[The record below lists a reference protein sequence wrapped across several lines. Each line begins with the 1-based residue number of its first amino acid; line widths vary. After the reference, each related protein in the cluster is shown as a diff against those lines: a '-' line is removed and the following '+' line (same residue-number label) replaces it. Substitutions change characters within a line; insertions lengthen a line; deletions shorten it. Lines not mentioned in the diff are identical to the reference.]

1 MTKTNTFLLLSY
13 LCLASVST
21 AILSPA
27 LPAVMQTFHIS
38 KSTLTWV
45 TSIFLL
51 GYMLG
56 QLLYAPLANY
66 YGAIKALRSG
76 LCLMLFGVILTI
88 FSALNAFYP
97 MFLIGRFISAIGA
110 ASGLSCTFM
119 LLKQLL
125 SEREAAKASAYGPFF
140 FTVGIGVASYVGG
153 VLSDSFTWISC
164 LYALLLHGTIMLIL
178 TCRFEAPIIKSE
190 PLNVKS
196 IITAYKA
203 TFNNLRL
210 IYFSFCVGMVSIVA
224 YGYSAAAPLYAAK
237 TLHMN
242 AQIYGQWNLINM
254 VGMALSSFFA
264 AYILERYSH
273 RVLFNIA
280 LLGLL
285 PCIISL
291 AIMSQQPSINL
302 VEFFINSGFLY
313 LFSGLMFPVGSYY
326 ALRNSADH
334 GSAASMMSFINIG
347 SAFLAV
353 SIMGYLPVNI
363 LSAYCLMLIMGFIIV
378 FIGFLCLSSAN
389 SKTLEF
395 I

>member
-27 LPAVMQTFHIS
+27 LPAMMQTFAIS
-38 KSTLTWV
+38 KNTITWV

-76 LCLMLFGVILTI
+76 LCLMLIGVILTI
-88 FSALNAFYP
+88 FAALSAFYP

-125 SEREAAKASAYGPFF
+125 TEPDAAKASAYGPFF
-140 FTVGIGVASYVGG
+140 FTVGIGVASYIGG
-153 VLSDSFTWISC
+153 VLSEHFTWISC
-164 LYALLLHGTIMLIL
+164 LYALLFHGTIMLIL
-178 TCRFEAPIIKSE
+178 TCRFEVPIIKPE
-190 PLNVKS
+190 PLNIKA
-196 IITAYKA
+196 IIMAYKA
-203 TFNNLRL
+203 TLNNLQL

-237 TLHMN
+237 TLHLS
-242 AQIYGQWNLINM
+242 AEIYGQWNLINM
-254 VGMALSSFFA
+254 MGMAMSSFIA
-264 AYILERYSH
+264 AYVLERYSH

-285 PCIISL
+285 PCMISL
-291 AIMSQQPSINL
+291 AIMSQQQSINPL
-302 VEFFINSGFLY
+302 EFFINSGLLY
-313 LFSGLMFPVGSYY
+313 LYSGLMFPVGSYY
-326 ALRNSADH
+326 ALKNSPDH
-334 GSAASMMSFINIG
+334 GSAASIMSFINIG
-347 SAFLAV
+347 SAFLVV
-353 SIMGYLPVNI
+353 SIMGYLPINI
-363 LSAYCLMLIMGFIIV
+363 LSAYCLMLITCFVIV
-378 FIGFLCLSSAN
+378 FIGFIYIGTPN
-389 SKTLEF
+389 SKTLDF